1 MARVRRL
8 EQGCGSAGLGRPSPA
23 HRSVLCAFQMV
34 FCFVFFSFIDERL
47 WKWLHDRAHVRMR

>member
-34 FCFVFFSFIDERL
+34 FCFVFFFHRREIMEM
-47 WKWLHDRAHVRMR
+47 AT